1 MYNDTK
7 SGMYTGYEVET
18 NKESFTETKSSSMN
32 ASSYA
37 GMGMACPNMAM
48 NSSVSSMPGMVCAPV
63 YECPQE
69 RVIHREIMHEV
80 PHVCPINTRIVNH
93 HIYRH
98 TYSPCYTCCEEN
110 EVCNVT
116 DCCCNN
122 F

>member
-1 MYNDTK
+1 MYK
-7 SGMYTGYEVET
+7 SGMYSGYEVET
-18 NKESFTETKSSSMN
+18 NKESFTETKTN
-32 ASSYA
+32 KESYMEA
-37 GMGMACPNMAM
+37 EMPMGMPACGTA
-48 NSSVSSMPGMVCAPV
+48 SVMPGMVCSPV

-110 EVCNVT
+110 EICNINQG
-116 DCCCNN
+116 CCNN

>member
-1 MYNDTK
+1 MYNTNN
-7 SGMYTGYEVET
+7 GMYANYEVET
-18 NKESFTETKSSSMN
+18 NKETTTTNKTKESQSMMMESGMN
-32 ASSYA
+32 MGYGMGYSNA
-37 GMGMACPNMAM
+37 GMMCP
-48 NSSVSSMPGMVCAPV
+48 PI

-69 RVIHREIMHEV
+69 RVIHRQYIHNV

-93 HIYRH
+93 HVYKH

-116 DCCCNN
+116 EGCCNN